1 MCHEPKW
8 MIYTLKCTCVSEI
21 YRDGLTHPPPP
32 QRYEHRPSLK
42 RAPYEP
48 RTRHKGAGVATPPRL
63 TSLPSLAGSLD
74 DEVPQHLSQGQ
85 LAPRLLAQRQ
95 HEAHESQRGLW
106 GARDGGYARGGLCHD
121 ARRLLEVEQ
130 VKL

>member
-1 MCHEPKW
+1 M
-8 MIYTLKCTCVSEI
+8 MIDTLKCTYVSEI
-21 YRDGLTHPPPP
+21 YRDGPTLTPPP

-74 DEVPQHLSQGQ
+74 DEVPQHLLQGQ
-85 LAPRLLAQRQ
+85 VAPHLLAHRQ
-95 HEAHESQRGLW
+95 HEAYESQRGLG
-106 GARDGGYARGGLCHD
+106 GAWDGGSARTVVWHD
-121 ARRLLEVEQ
+121 A
-130 VKL
+130 

>member
-1 MCHEPKW
+1 MVVYMCHEPKM
-8 MIYTLKCTCVSEI
+8 MIDTLKCTYVSEI
-21 YRDGLTHPPPP
+21 YRDGPTLTPPP

-74 DEVPQHLSQGQ
+74 DEVPQHLLQGQ
-85 LAPRLLAQRQ
+85 VAPHLLAHRQ
-95 HEAHESQRGLW
+95 HEAHVSQRGLW
-106 GARDGGYARGGLCHD
+106 GARDGGSARGVLCHD
-121 ARRLLEVEQ
+121 G
-130 VKL
+130 

>member
-1 MCHEPKW
+1 MVVYMCHEPKW
-8 MIYTLKCTCVSEI
+8 MIDTLKCTYVSEI
-21 YRDGLTHPPPP
+21 YRDGPTLTPPP

-74 DEVPQHLSQGQ
+74 DEVPQHLLQGHTR
-85 LAPRLLAQRQ
+85 ATSPGAQ
-95 HEAHESQRGLW
+95 A
-106 GARDGGYARGGLCHD
+106 ARDTRESAGAEGCTGRWLRTGGALP
-121 ARRLLEVEQ
+121 
-130 VKL
+130 